1 MLFYIG
7 IDDTDTLESAKGT
20 GRLAREFA
28 ASLNDGARVVGVLR
42 HQLPRLEG
50 VPYTSN
56 NSSACVVLEIANGE
70 TAADLAGKAAGFV
83 LDGFVDGSDP
93 GVCAVAAD
101 SVGDGLIDFALD
113 ATGRVVGQKAAMRAA
128 AGAELAGL
136 GGTNDGIIG
145 AAAAVGLTAYG
156 WCGRFIEYGR
166 LRSLSGPLTIGDL
179 AEAGIMAV
187 SVDRDPLVPRPG
199 DRLENAGWIRP
210 SLWSGRPVLQVVS
223 VSPGVWRAA
232 HQKRRKRREP
242 EPVSGD

>member
-28 ASLNDGARVVGVLR
+28 ASLNGGAEVIGVVR

-56 NSSACVVLEIANGE
+56 NSSACVVVESANGE
-70 TAADLAGKAAGFV
+70 SAGDFAERAAAFV
-83 LDGFVDGSDP
+83 LDNFVEGSDP
-93 GVCAVAAD
+93 GVCAAAAD
-101 SVGDGLIDFALD
+101 TVAGGLVDFALD
-113 ATGRVVGQKAAMRAA
+113 ATGRLMDQKAAVRAA
-128 AGAELAGL
+128 GGTELAGL

-166 LRSLSGPLTIGDL
+166 LRELSDPLTVGDL
-179 AEAGIMAV
+179 EKAGIMAV

-199 DRLENAGWIRP
+199 DMIESPGWIRP
-210 SLWSGRPVLQVVS
+210 SLWNGRPVLQVVG
-223 VSPGVWRAA
+223 VSPGVWRTA
-232 HQKRRKRREP
+232 HSKRRKKT
-242 EPVSGD
+242 GA